1 MDNTNKRLILG
12 AVLFEGFEL
21 LDIYGPLEMFG
32 ILVMLKSNV
41 EIIMIGEKIG
51 PVKSAAGPCG
61 YIDKSFLEIED
72 VDILLIPGGTGTR
85 TEINNRKLINSL
97 KELSNKAS
105 YVATICTGSALLAKT
120 ELLNGIKAT
129 SNKMAFHWVTE
140 QGPKVKWIHKARWVE
155 DGKFFTSSGVSAGM
169 DMTLGL
175 IEKIYGKDKSLK
187 VANLAEYEW
196 HQDKSC
202 DPFYKTN

>member
-1 MDNTNKRLILG
+1 MDVKNKELIIG

-32 ILVMLKSNV
+32 MLGALGKKIDIV
-41 EIIMIGEKIG
+41 MIGETTG
-51 PVKSAAGPCG
+51 PVKSGAGPCG
-61 YIDKSFLEIED
+61 YIDRSFSQID
-72 VDILLIPGGTGTR
+72 NIDILLIPGGIGTR

-97 KELSNKAS
+97 KKLSNKAS
-105 YVATICTGSALLAKT
+105 YTATICTGSALLAKT
-120 ELLNGIKAT
+120 GLLDGIKAT
-129 SNKMAFHWVTE
+129 SNKMAFQWVTE

-175 IEKIYGKDKSLK
+175 IEKIYDKDKSLK

-196 HQDKSC
+196 HQNKSC
-202 DPFYKTN
+202 DPFYRTN